1 MRTMLRLVSLARAPV
16 FATLF
21 AFTPATFAQS
31 QSARSAQGFPPKL
44 VREARIQAD

>member
-1 MRTMLRLVSLARAPV
+1 MGPKRMSLRDMRTTLRLVSLARAPV

-21 AFTPATFAQS
+21 AFTP
-31 QSARSAQGFPPKL
+31 KL